1 METAATIRKFWFGE
15 KTDDTATAQEQ
26 SALWWKKNPA
36 VDAEIRLRFET
47 WLTKAT
53 NHELDDWSKTPEG
66 RLALILLTDQ
76 FPRNMY
82 RDTPRA
88 FASDE
93 QARTLCKEGIENAS
107 HASLRPIE
115 RVFFYLPLEH
125 SEELRDQELAVRLM
139 QELAESAPPDQ
150 KPTFEYFSNFAIRHR
165 DVIARFGRFPHRNAI
180 LGRVSSQE
188 ELTFLTQPESSF

>member
-15 KTDDTATAQEQ
+15 KTDDAATAQEQ

-36 VDAEIRLRFET
+36 VDADICLRFET

-88 FASDE
+88 FASDDRRAPCAKKALKMHRMRPF
-93 QARTLCKEGIENAS
+93 ARLNG
-107 HASLRPIE
+107 
-115 RVFFYLPLEH
+115 
-125 SEELRDQELAVRLM
+125 
-139 QELAESAPPDQ
+139 
-150 KPTFEYFSNFAIRHR
+150 YFLFA
-165 DVIARFGRFPHRNAI
+165 ARAF
-180 LGRVSSQE
+180 
-188 ELTFLTQPESSF
+188 